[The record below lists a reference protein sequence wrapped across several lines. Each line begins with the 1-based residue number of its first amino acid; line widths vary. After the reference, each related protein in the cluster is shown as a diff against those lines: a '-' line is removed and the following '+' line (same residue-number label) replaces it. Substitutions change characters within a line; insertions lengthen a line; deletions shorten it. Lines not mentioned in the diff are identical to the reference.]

1 MVFEKK
7 LLRKSLDKK
16 LNGLRKLTR
25 LERPPQGWVRT
36 IREALGM
43 TTSQLAKRAGVTQPR
58 IVSIEKNEENLKLST
73 LSTIAEALNCRLVY
87 ALIPED
93 SLENIIYNRAKEKA
107 GLILKKVNINMAL
120 EDQLVNTNEL
130 FDVCVQEVLNDN
142 PKCIWNDE

>member
-1 MVFEKK
+1 MVLEKK

-130 FDVCVQEVLNDN
+130 FDVCTQEVLNDN